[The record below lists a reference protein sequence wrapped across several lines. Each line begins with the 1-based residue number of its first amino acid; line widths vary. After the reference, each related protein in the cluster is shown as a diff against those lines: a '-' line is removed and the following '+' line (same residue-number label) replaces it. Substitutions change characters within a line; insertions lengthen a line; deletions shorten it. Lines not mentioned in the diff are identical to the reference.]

1 MMLCPTTLP
10 EWTLSGLL
18 LTLAGPSLC
27 PRPCRLC
34 RRLWVSLCLG
44 FTQRT
49 GWIDL
54 LLAELGERSGG
65 SLIHVH
71 GPGDSEV
78 GLEDCGEAEVGEG
91 PGDT

>member
-1 MMLCPTTLP
+1 MDPQPAYSSHWLGPPSVPGTADC
-10 EWTLSGLL
+10 
-18 LTLAGPSLC
+18 AGGVGESVP
-27 PRPCRLC
+27 
-34 RRLWVSLCLG
+34 G
-44 FTQRT
+44 IQRT

-78 GLEDCGEAEVGEG
+78 GLEDCGEAELGEG
-91 PGDT
+91 PRDT

>member
-1 MMLCPTTLP
+1 M
-10 EWTLSGLL
+10 
-18 LTLAGPSLC
+18 
-27 PRPCRLC
+27 
-34 RRLWVSLCLG
+34 SLCLG

-78 GLEDCGEAEVGEG
+78 GLEDCGEAELGEG